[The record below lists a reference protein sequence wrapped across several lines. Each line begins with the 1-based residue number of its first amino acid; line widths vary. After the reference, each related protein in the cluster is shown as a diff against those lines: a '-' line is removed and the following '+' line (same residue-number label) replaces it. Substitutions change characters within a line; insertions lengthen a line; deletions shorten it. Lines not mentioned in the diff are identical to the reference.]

1 MTRNVAEAEVKDS
14 SVHSYGPPSILLSP
28 KQLVF
33 IINDRQDNPASNICD
48 LDVNNPAIDIEEL
61 HMTQGEYRACP
72 NFLPSINTLEF
83 KDKMKFLY
91 LFSLTTYLAIA
102 SYAHTLIPRNIGASP
117 CQAQTLAGATS
128 LQQPQTAQKVEIF
141 DCRGVEF
148 EKTKVLEVAAVAREK
163 PISDSK
169 KTDSYPRIFDK
180 WLYPARGPYVL
191 YPIMLDHEIY
201 DRGISFT
208 TN

>member
-1 MTRNVAEAEVKDS
+1 
-14 SVHSYGPPSILLSP
+14 
-28 KQLVF
+28 
-33 IINDRQDNPASNICD
+33 
-48 LDVNNPAIDIEEL
+48 
-61 HMTQGEYRACP
+61 MTQGEYRACP

-201 DRGISFT
+201 DRGDPGPYRVVFDKCWNVLDVLIANRNSYDSCNKCTLFFVHEFLA
-208 TN
+208 